1 MEDMVAAAAAAE
13 DTGGDVGPRLRGL
26 VSSLLSAATLKPVA
40 LCLVLQ
46 LVQQWCGVPVIIFK
60 TVHVFRTLRTS
71 LDHNLCT
78 VIVGAVAFAAT
89 FCKCITFPDFY
100 LQHN

>member
-1 MEDMVAAAAAAE
+1 MVPTAAAAAE
-13 DTGGDVGPRLRGL
+13 DTRGEVGPRLRGL
-26 VSSLLSAATLKPVA
+26 VSSLLSAATLKPAAV
-40 LCLVLQ
+40 CLVLQ
-46 LVQQWCGVPVIIFK
+46 FVQQWCGVPVIIFK

-89 FCKCITFPDFY
+89 FCKCITFPGSH
-100 LQHN
+100 LQHIY